1 MSQSR
6 CSGWGKETISQMK
19 GLMKCFRPVLLTL
32 SYAFKSLG
40 DVQVLIQE
48 VNEGARDCNSYKISS
63 DADAVKRRLI
73 IDTFGHRESEVPA
86 QSHGHS
92 GKLLITECSMCFP

>member
-19 GLMKCFRPVLLTL
+19 GRMQCFRPVLLTL
-32 SYAFKSLG
+32 PYAYKSLR
-40 DVQVLIQE
+40 DAQVLIQE
-48 VNEGARDCNSYKISS
+48 VSEGARDCNSYKISR
-63 DADAVKRRLI
+63 DADAVKRRPI
-73 IDTFGHRESEVPA
+73 INTFGHRESEVPA
-86 QSHGHS
+86 QSQGYS